1 MIAQIQE
8 AAVNVGI
15 STFITNS
22 EDKIDIQ
29 LSRLTR
35 DENKPTMLVSWDIDV
50 NLSFDDNGFLE
61 NPSANIVCLLMSK
74 PVDPTKNQ
82 AEITSNSMARKF
94 EEFIQELWRIQSPL
108 MRSKGEKPLTNVT
121 YKLVPVHGVGKHSG
135 VLGKWTMRNSLTI
148 NC

>member
-1 MIAQIQE
+1 MIDQIEQ

-35 DENKPTMLVSWDIDV
+35 DKNKPTMLVSWDIDV
-50 NLSFDDNGFLE
+50 NLSFDSSGFLE

-74 PVDPTKNQ
+74 PKNTTKVT
-82 AEITSNSMARKF
+82 AEETSKSMALKF
-94 EEFIQELWRIQSPL
+94 EQFIQELWKILSPK
-108 MRSKGEKPLTNVT
+108 MKAQTPPLSNVT
-121 YKLVPVHGVGKHSG
+121 YKYVPIHGAGKHSG
-135 VLGKWTMRNSLTI
+135 VLGKWTMRNTLEI
-148 NC
+148 DC